1 MGSNRILL
9 ISTPPF
15 KILYQKIR
23 KIAIRYVE
31 ILRKIVVLCGA
42 WDEERGIRS
51 AHSRRIVPSGERDS
65 ILNFSKHSIV
75 FYVMFCKILR
85 SPFKNS
91 TLCCFFTAFESLL
104 YSRTTKKAPLLRCF
118 SVVAEREGFEPSERY
133 QRSHDFQ
140 SCALDQLSH
149 LSR

>member
-42 WDEERGIRS
+42 WGEEREVRS
-51 AHSRRIVPSGERDS
+51 AHSRRNHAKGVYIIR
-65 ILNFSKHSIV
+65 N
-75 FYVMFCKILR
+75 
-85 SPFKNS
+85 
-91 TLCCFFTAFESLL
+91 
-104 YSRTTKKAPLLRCF
+104 LLRYIINGLPLYIIKPQENTRWR
-118 SVVAEREGFEPSERY
+118 VMRYKGGFA
-133 QRSHDFQ
+133 
-140 SCALDQLSH
+140 ALDDIHDYVVMICQACGLDKQKKNFW
-149 LSR
+149 